1 MRISDIAFFRVC
13 RKEGS
18 MLHIRKNKHAEG
30 ELYRKIELH
39 GRTFALYYGYYEEC
53 DKRNPLCEP
62 IVIYPDF
69 TKAPVYTDDGYP
81 FVTMMQDA
89 CKSYEGQEKRTPNTT
104 CAECRHFERG
114 KDWFGI
120 CKCPKNRR
128 ANE

>member
-89 CKSYEGQEKRTPNTT
+89 CIHYRGDAKRTEDST
-104 CAECRHFERG
+104 CAECSFFLEGEDRI
-114 KDWFGI
+114 GI
-120 CKCPKNRR
+120 CQRERPPKNR
-128 ANE
+128 